1 MSCAASTTSTS
12 RYLSEPNRFAARIM
26 VADDH
31 GAGNKRHDEWAP
43 TRPPIRRVGSGG
55 WVLRQQEGA
64 SAGVEEEE
72 VVKEGC
78 AEVAG

>member
-1 MSCAASTTSTS
+1 
-12 RYLSEPNRFAARIM
+12 M

-43 TRPPIRRVGSGG
+43 TRPLSSG
-55 WVLRQQEGA
+55 WVTAVLRQQEGA
-64 SAGVEEEE
+64 SAAAEGEE